1 MNVLSRITVGAAI
14 LSAAMLGARPTF
26 AQAAGTLDTTF
37 GKNGVTTTTLTTASD
52 SNVVVPYSVQIQSN
66 GEILVLA
73 TVVNSASDTTDVLRF
88 TTAGVLDTTF
98 GSKGIAVLPARLGG
112 ANMVL
117 QSNGQIVVAGAAT
130 NPSTGGGALGVERLN
145 TNGTVDTTFG
155 SSGLALA
162 NLPADG
168 IEMVVVVEPN
178 GDILAGTQLEPVG
191 RDQPYDTAL
200 ARFTSAGELDNTFGS
215 SGTVNI
221 AGVGGCAAIAV
232 LSTGEF
238 MVENGPVI
246 QFTATGSQESTVTGG
261 TIVATGG
268 MANNLI
274 SSVFLSNGEYLAAQA
289 VGVGSGRERP
299 IEIQLQ
305 RFTLDG
311 SVDSTFANPIFT
323 FADTTGAR
331 IEDSPGGIAVQSNGD
346 IVVIGTHSTESQS
359 GTAILNGLARFTS
372 SGAFDTTFGTNGVV
386 SNAVPSGT
394 QGLDAVALQSNGDI
408 VTAGIAN
415 SYTALTVSR
424 YLGN

>member
-1 MNVLSRITVGAAI
+1 MKVLSRIAMCGAIFAAAI
-14 LSAAMLGARPTF
+14 LVAIPAFG
-26 AQAAGTLDTTF
+26 QAAGTLDKTF
-37 GKNGVTTTTLTTASD
+37 GKSGVTTTTLTTASE
-52 SNVVVPYSVQIQSN
+52 SNVVVPYSVQVLSN
-66 GEILVLA
+66 GDLLVLA
-73 TVVNSASDTTDVLRF
+73 TVVSNASDTTDVLRF
-88 TTAGVLDTTF
+88 TSAGVLDTTF
-98 GSKGIAVLPARLGG
+98 GKKGIAALPTRLGG
-112 ANMVL
+112 PNMVL
-117 QSNGQIVVAGAAT
+117 QSNGQIVIAGAAT
-130 NPSTGGGALGVERLN
+130 NPSTGASELGVERLN
-145 TNGTVDTTFG
+145 TNGTADTTFG
-155 SSGLALA
+155 TKGLAMA

-168 IEMVVVVEPN
+168 IELVVVVEPN
-178 GDILAGTQLEPVG
+178 GDILTGTQLEPVG

-200 ARFTSAGELDNTFGS
+200 ARFTSNGQLDNTFGS

-246 QFTATGSQESTVTGG
+246 QFTATGTLESSVTGG
-261 TIVATGG
+261 TIVASGG

-274 SSVFLSNGEYLAAQA
+274 SSVFLSSGEYLAAQA
-289 VGVGSGRERP
+289 VGVGSGRDRP

-305 RFTLDG
+305 RFTLSG
-311 SVDSTFANPIFT
+311 SVDTTFANPIFT
-323 FADTTGAR
+323 FANTTGAR
-331 IEDSPGGIAVQSNGD
+331 VEDAPGGIAVQSNGD
-346 IVVIGTHSTESQS
+346 IVVIGTHRTQSQS

-372 SGAFDTTFGTNGVV
+372 SGAFDTTFGTDGVT

-415 SYTALTVSR
+415 NYTALTVSR